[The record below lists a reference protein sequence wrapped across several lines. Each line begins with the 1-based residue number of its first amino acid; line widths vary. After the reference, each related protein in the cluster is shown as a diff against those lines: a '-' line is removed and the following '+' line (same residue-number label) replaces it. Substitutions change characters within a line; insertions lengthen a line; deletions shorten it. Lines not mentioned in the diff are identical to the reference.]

1 MSEENTDPQ
10 ITPEEV
16 APQEVVPEEVI
27 ESVYTPPQTYTFVLY
42 DKQTTKS
49 YGQFDADNLKPT
61 ILSIDPSCD
70 VDALITQ
77 LKASALEEK
86 IDTATFILAKTV
98 LGASIF
104 YNPSE
109 I

>member
-1 MSEENTDPQ
+1 MSEEITEPQ
-10 ITPEEV
+10 I
-16 APQEVVPEEVI
+16 APEEVI

-42 DKQTTKS
+42 DKQNTKS
-49 YGQFDADNLKPT
+49 YGQFDADNLKPI

-70 VDALITQ
+70 VDAFITQ
-77 LKASALEEK
+77 VKSSPLEEK
-86 IDTATFILAKTV
+86 IDTAAFVLAKTV

-104 YNPSE
+104 YDNATG

>member
-16 APQEVVPEEVI
+16 VPEEVVPEEVI

-70 VDALITQ
+70 VDTLITQ

-86 IDTATFILAKTV
+86 IDTAAFILAKTV